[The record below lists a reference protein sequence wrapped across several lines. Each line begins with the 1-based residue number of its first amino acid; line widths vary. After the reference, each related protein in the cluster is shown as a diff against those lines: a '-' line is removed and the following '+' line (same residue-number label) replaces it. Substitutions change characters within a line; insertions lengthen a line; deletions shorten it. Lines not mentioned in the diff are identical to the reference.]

1 MMSGFPAKQTLS
13 QTRSLSR
20 LSIGSSL
27 FRFQQRFNSVNSSLV
42 KDPSSKGTTQDV
54 SHAAESGTAPTITAE
69 VISGAPEEL
78 RYRTVRIYKPS
89 KTAMQSGTHN
99 TKHWRIDFDIM
110 EKGDRWENPLMGW
123 SSSADYMQALQMKFN
138 TKEDAIQFADKQGWD
153 HYVQEHNESQFR
165 KKVYANN
172 YKYSPGKL
180 RIIKTK

>member
-1 MMSGFPAKQTLS
+1 MSGLLAKQTFS

-20 LSIGSSL
+20 LSISSS
-27 FRFQQRFNSVNSSLV
+27 FRFQQRFNSSLV
-42 KDPSSKGTTQDV
+42 KDLKEPSSKSTTQDV
-54 SHAAESGTAPTITAE
+54 SHAAAPGTEPTIPAE

-99 TKHWRIDFDIM
+99 TKHWRIDFDVL
-110 EKGDRWENPLMGW
+110 EKGDKWENPLMGW
-123 SSSADYMQALQMKFN
+123 FSSADYMQALQMKFN
-138 TKEDAIQFADKQGWD
+138 TKEDAIHFAEKQGWD
-153 HYVQEHNESQFR
+153 HYVQEHYEPQFR
-165 KKVYANN
+165 KKVYADN